1 MPLLKRSIE
10 VIYLRSICMGAK
22 DSVTPEADQY
32 NFFKENM
39 IFIKGLMTL
48 CRIFLRNS

>member
-10 VIYLRSICMGAK
+10 VSYLRSICIGAK

-32 NFFKENM
+32 NFFKENT
-39 IFIKGLMTL
+39 IF
-48 CRIFLRNS
+48 RNSLTI